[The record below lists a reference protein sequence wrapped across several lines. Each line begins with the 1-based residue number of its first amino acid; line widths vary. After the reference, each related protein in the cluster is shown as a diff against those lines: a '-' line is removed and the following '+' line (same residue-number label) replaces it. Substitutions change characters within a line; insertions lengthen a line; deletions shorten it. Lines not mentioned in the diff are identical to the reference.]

1 MLHDP
6 DQLQKDLDLSLDH
19 REGVGHFVER
29 GDSGFVV
36 QTFDAIWAKAY
47 MEVLTGGGACVDRYL
62 EPKSQGCSPARDT
75 LKSHLPRIF
84 NLPAHLMFREGFML
98 PSEGRE
104 TRTIKIHECT
114 IFQPHCDTD
123 DLTV

>member
-6 DQLQKDLDLSLDH
+6 DQLQKDLDLYLDH
-19 REGVGHFVER
+19 PESVGHLAER

-36 QTFDAIWAKAY
+36 QPFVAIWIKKVLAGAGL
-47 MEVLTGGGACVDRYL
+47 VLT

-75 LKSHLPRIF
+75 PKSHLPRIF
-84 NLPAHLMFREGFML
+84 NLPAYLMFEKASCYLRN
-98 PSEGRE
+98 GRD
-104 TRTIKIHECT
+104 TKTIKIHKCT

-123 DLTV
+123 DLTAWSP